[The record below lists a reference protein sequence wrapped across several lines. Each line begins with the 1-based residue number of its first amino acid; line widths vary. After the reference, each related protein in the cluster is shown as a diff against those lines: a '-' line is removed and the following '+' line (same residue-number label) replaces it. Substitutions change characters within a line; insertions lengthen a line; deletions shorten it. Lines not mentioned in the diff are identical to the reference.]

1 MPDETVD
8 LSRNLPSV
16 EIVADMECP
25 SLMRTLPAVTLSAT
39 VWPAPPFTLD
49 KTLPVITLSA
59 TALLAPILTL
69 SKNLPAVTLIADMG
83 LSLQSLLPSTE
94 LDAELMLGEILSLDP
109 LVQTLPVIDIDAIL
123 YGGNAITANLIL
135 PSVQMEA
142 ILYHYNMSLI
152 KTLPS
157 VEMNATL
164 TLGEI
169 LSLTKTLPALTLSSS
184 VYLTEI
190 LSLTTNLPALVIEAK
205 IGINTLCLVLNVNTG
220 AISEWNF
227 GFNSIV
233 NKKGDIFMAD
243 GVKVY
248 KLGGDDD
255 NGTNIASYF
264 QLGLSHAGITNLK
277 EALGYY
283 IGMRSDGSTQA
294 KMISD
299 DTVGELHTLP
309 TTADKIKMRRIMTE
323 LGPHGTWLGMRFNN
337 VSGSDFKVNLISLLA
352 KVLDRR
358 EDA

>member
-1 MPDETVD
+1 MPDETVS
-8 LSRNLPSV
+8 LNKNLPSV
-16 EIVADMECP
+16 GIAADIGCP

-39 VWPAPPFTLD
+39 ALPAP
-49 KTLPVITLSA
+49 TLS
-59 TALLAPILTL
+59 L
-69 SKNLPAVTLIADMG
+69 SKDLPAVTLIAGMG

-109 LVQTLPVIDIDAIL
+109 LSQTLPAIDIDAIL

-135 PSVQMEA
+135 PSIQMESM
-142 ILYHYNMSLI
+142 LYHYDIGLI

-157 VEMNATL
+157 IGMNATL
-164 TLGEI
+164 SLGEI

-184 VYLTEI
+184 MLLTEI
-190 LSLTTNLPALVIEAK
+190 LSLTTNLPALVINAR
-205 IGINTLCLVLNVNTG
+205 IGSDYLCLVLNVNTG
-220 AISEWNF
+220 ALSEWDF
-227 GFNSIV
+227 EFNSIV
-233 NKKGDIFMAD
+233 NKKNDIFVAD

-255 NGTNIASYF
+255 AGVAIASYF
-264 QLGLSHAGITNLK
+264 QLGLSHVGITNLK

-309 TTADKIKMRRIMTE
+309 TTADKIKMRRVMTE
-323 LGPHGTWLGMRFNN
+323 LGPRGTWLGMRFNN

-352 KVLDRR
+352 KILDRR